1 MITSFS
7 YVFTLDTIL
16 VVTTTYYNNLKIKN
30 KERERERERN
40 DVLVEFI
47 IYKVC
52 IVMMEERS
60 KGTAKGAVAT
70 LSYFEMSFSHLKTP
84 CRA

>member
-30 KERERERERN
+30 KERERERN